1 MHQRLFSELTCFF
14 IYFHS
19 KKFICFLFL
28 LSSITFENE
37 NLLLTDSCQMPTFQK
52 SNLSNAFFLHLML
65 VVFLT
70 LSLLSYSHDPPS
82 LSNTSNT
89 FLFSVSLD
97 CTYSLSLSLS
107 LSLSHTHTQ
116 LSICLNQ
123 FLTHSLSVFLR
134 HSLSRVLITP
144 SQKSVSFLTKKAC
157 REKVRGLQSKMTAF
171 NERIKLL
178 NQRGTPLDE
187 FQLEWWWWLSISI
200 F

>member
-1 MHQRLFSELTCFF
+1 MLSFSISC
-14 IYFHS
+14 
-19 KKFICFLFL
+19 L
-28 LSSITFENE
+28 LSFS
-37 NLLLTDSCQMPTFQK
+37 
-52 SNLSNAFFLHLML
+52 
-65 VVFLT
+65 
-70 LSLLSYSHDPPS
+70 LSLYSLILMTLP

-97 CTYSLSLSLS
+97 CTYSLSL
-107 LSLSHTHTQ
+107 THTQ

-187 FQLEWWWWLSISI
+187 FQLE
-200 F
+200 

>member
-1 MHQRLFSELTCFF
+1 MLSFSISC
-14 IYFHS
+14 
-19 KKFICFLFL
+19 L
-28 LSSITFENE
+28 LSFS
-37 NLLLTDSCQMPTFQK
+37 
-52 SNLSNAFFLHLML
+52 
-65 VVFLT
+65 
-70 LSLLSYSHDPPS
+70 LSLYSLILMTLP

-107 LSLSHTHTQ
+107 LSHTQ

-187 FQLEWWWWLSISI
+187 FQLE
-200 F
+200 